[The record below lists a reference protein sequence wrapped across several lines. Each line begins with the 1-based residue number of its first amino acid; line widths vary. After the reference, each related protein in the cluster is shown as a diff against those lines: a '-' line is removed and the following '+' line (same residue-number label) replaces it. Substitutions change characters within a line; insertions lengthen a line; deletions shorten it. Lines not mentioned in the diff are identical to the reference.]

1 MAYHQSDLRESE
13 RGGEKE
19 IWSLLTFNPLAVSVS
34 SAFIPAGI
42 VLTNIA
48 MDSQRVIIYGVQ
60 GYNFIGL

>member
-1 MAYHQSDLRESE
+1 MAYHQSDLKE
-13 RGGEKE
+13 RDRGEKE
-19 IWSLLTFNPLAVSVS
+19 IWSLLTLNPLAVS

-42 VLTNIA
+42 ALTKIA